1 MGDAAAEDGFGPKGP
16 VEEGREAEAL
26 ERGMGLNES
35 AVKDAEDAADA

>member
-1 MGDAAAEDGFGPKGP
+1 VADAAAEDEFEPKNP